1 MSAAIVESVAGAVT
15 PRDNYEGGHWDM
27 EASKLN
33 ETAPD
38 RPPRKPVDLPPRRD
52 PNVEPD
58 PKPLDDPSLLPDPK
72 PLDDPRPGK
81 PRKTMMLP
89 VDVEV
94 ERLLALR

>member
-1 MSAAIVESVAGAVT
+1 
-15 PRDNYEGGHWDM
+15 M
-27 EASKLN
+27 EPGERN

-72 PLDDPRPGK
+72 PLDNPRPSK

-94 ERLLALR
+94 ERLLTLL

>member
-1 MSAAIVESVAGAVT
+1 MDT
-15 PRDNYEGGHWDM
+15 RDH
-27 EASKLN
+27 N

-72 PLDDPRPGK
+72 PLDDPRPSK
-81 PRKTMMLP
+81 PRTTMMVP
-89 VDVEV
+89 VDVEI
-94 ERLLALR
+94 ERLLALH